1 MSFYWLLV
9 IPVLGV
15 VITIHELGH
24 YFAARWSGV
33 RVLEFGFGLPPRIFA
48 VRRGEIEYSVNW
60 IPAGGFVKILG
71 ENGDSDEPDSFTR
84 ASAWKR
90 IVILAAGPMMNA
102 VLALLIFAGI
112 SASGIREV
120 DAPLT
125 GVLSVTPGQPAG
137 AGGMRPGDHIVSV
150 GGVPVASSDEVHARS
165 YVNAG
170 RPTEFVVE
178 RDGRRVPLTISPN
191 ASQPYLGIYFQYWVS
206 PVKVV
211 NLEPGSVADKAGL
224 KLGDEIAGVNGTPVN
239 NLPLLIHLVDNT
251 PAAISLTVR
260 RDGEEVAPVTL
271 DVQSGLRKAYLLGLL
286 RPYRVVHNNPLVD
299 LGGAVAG
306 TWDVIVHIP
315 SLIVQ
320 AFTHDS
326 KDFHLAGP
334 LGIGQSVSEATQE
347 NGVKGL
353 LMFVALLS
361 VSLGLINFLPLPA
374 LDGGRLLFILIELL
388 RGGRRLTP
396 TRESTLN
403 FAFMSLLFLFLIFIT
418 VFDALRLIQ
427 GGRMLR

>member
-1 MSFYWLLV
+1 MSFYWLLI

-24 YFAARWSGV
+24 YFAARWLGV

-48 VRRGEIEYSVNW
+48 VRRSGIEYSINW

-71 ENGDSDEPDSFTR
+71 ENGDSDEPDSFAR

-90 IVILAAGPMMNA
+90 IVILGAGPLMNA

-112 SASGIREV
+112 SVSGIREV

-125 GVLSVTPGQPAG
+125 GVLSVTLGQPAD

-150 GGVPVASSDEVHARS
+150 DGATVSSSDEIHARS
-165 YVNAG
+165 YANAG

-178 RDGRRVPLTISPN
+178 RDGQRVPLTISPN

-206 PVKVV
+206 PTKVV
-211 NLEPGSVADKAGL
+211 NLEPGSAADKAGL
-224 KLGDEIAGVNGTPVN
+224 KLGDEVARINDTPVN
-239 NLPLLIHLVDNT
+239 NLPFLIHLIDNT
-251 PAAISLTVR
+251 PTAINLTVQ
-260 RDGEEVAPVTL
+260 RDCKEVGPITL

-286 RPYRVVHNNPLVD
+286 RPYRITHNNPFSD
-299 LGGAVAG
+299 LGAAVVG
-306 TWDVIVHIP
+306 TWDVIIHIP

-334 LGIGQSVSEATQE
+334 LGIGQSVGEATQE

-361 VSLGLINFLPLPA
+361 VSLFLINLLPLPA

-396 TRESTLN
+396 ARESTLN
-403 FAFMSLLFLFLIFIT
+403 FAFMLMLFLFLIFIT
-418 VFDALRLIQ
+418 VFDALRLMQ